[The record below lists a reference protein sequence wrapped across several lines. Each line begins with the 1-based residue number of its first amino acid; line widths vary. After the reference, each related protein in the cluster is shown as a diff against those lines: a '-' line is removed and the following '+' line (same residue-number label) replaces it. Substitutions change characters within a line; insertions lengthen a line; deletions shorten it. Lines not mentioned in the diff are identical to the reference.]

1 MNDYDRANAL
11 FFTALC
17 IYVFVI
23 LTNISKSYPHAET
36 PPPPP
41 LFRGGLPQISKD
53 AEELHLEV
61 EALRAGM
68 MLRTP

>member
-23 LTNISKSYPHAET
+23 LSNISKSYPHEEA
-36 PPPPP
+36 PPPV
-41 LFRGGLPQISKD
+41 RGRTPKISKD
-53 AEELHLEV
+53 AEELRLEV

-68 MLRTP
+68 MLASP